1 MCVLILFTVC
11 EWWWRKRKRPSGGR
25 SMTSLSSSVVC
36 YHGSIRTPNNYNIAA
51 GFHQCVCACVRVFVY
66 VCACVCVCVP
76 GYVCV
81 CARMCAYVCVCTRY
95 VWGARITECK
105 CVVHER
111 WLCLSHDV
119 MARSG
124 GSLQLWVNEWV
135 SRQSMWLVFTVA
147 DWSVITLDLK
157 QTTGGEVLLITLS
170 SPGQK
175 YVDTKQFDCPLPCSA
190 AALLLS
196 VLLACVLVSLV

>member
-1 MCVLILFTVC
+1 MVEEEEETFRWKIDDVSEFFC
-11 EWWWRKRKRPSGGR
+11 
-25 SMTSLSSSVVC
+25 SLLS
-36 YHGSIRTPNNYNIAA
+36 RQ
-51 GFHQCVCACVRVFVY
+51 HQDAKQLQHCSWFSPVCACVRVCVY
-66 VCACVCVCVP
+66 LCMYVHVCVF
-76 GYVCV
+76 VCLG
-81 CARMCAYVCVCTRY
+81 MCVCVCTRY

-175 YVDTKQFDCPLPCSA
+175 YVDTKQFDCPLRCSA